1 MQVLHIKLIN
11 NQEMFLA
18 NVDDYT
24 EDPTDVV
31 QILAD
36 SGNSERWITT
46 STIENSLHER
56 LKGFDMKGKS
66 RLMKIRV
73 MNGEHC
79 LTDVIMLNS
88 RYVAY
93 YHTME
98 FDPEVEADI
107 QHNLIG

>member
-1 MQVLHIKLIN
+1 
-11 NQEMFLA
+11 
-18 NVDDYT
+18 
-24 EDPTDVV
+24 
-31 QILAD
+31 
-36 SGNSERWITT
+36 
-46 STIENSLHER
+46 
-56 LKGFDMKGKS
+56 MKGKS

>member
-18 NVDDYT
+18 NADDYT
-24 EDPTDVV
+24 DDPTGVV

-36 SGNSERWITT
+36 SDNSERWITT
-46 STIENSLHER
+46 STIEKSLHEK
-56 LKGFDMKGKS
+56 LQGFDMKGKS

-73 MNGEHC
+73 MDSDHY
-79 LTDVIMLNS
+79 LTDEIMLNS

-107 QHNLIG
+107 DHNLIG